1 MREVAQMVETL
12 GAEAW
17 VDQEQQQIVRR
28 TLQET
33 LDEALRGRA
42 KLRAQIDSWGLTDA
56 QKLVISLY
64 QEMTER
70 AEEAR
75 TLIAQAWAK

>member
-17 VDQEQQQIVRR
+17 VDREQHQIVRR
-28 TLQET
+28 TLQED
-33 LDEALRGRA
+33 LDEALAGQA
-42 KLRAQIDSWGLTDA
+42 ALRAQIDRMPLTDS
-56 QKLVISLY
+56 QRLVITRH

-70 AEEAR
+70 VEAAR